1 MTLEICVVAK
11 AWSVGQDLGGF
22 LLDEINHFHN
32 NKKPVFSTKK
42 VYSIIIILIR
52 PVSTRLV
59 SVWGLKNS
67 VDFDMR
73 YDYNF
78 KNRLIL
84 TRLTLLGLELTTTEI
99 HSLGVH
105 HLSASSAGKLGK
117 L

>member
-78 KNRLIL
+78 INRLIL
-84 TRLTLLGLELTTTEI
+84 TRLHCWDSNSLLQKYTAWESTALAHPVLEN
-99 HSLGVH
+99 
-105 HLSASSAGKLGK
+105 
-117 L
+117 

>member
-52 PVSTRLV
+52 PV
-59 SVWGLKNS
+59 
-67 VDFDMR
+67 
-73 YDYNF
+73 
-78 KNRLIL
+78 
-84 TRLTLLGLELTTTEI
+84 
-99 HSLGVH
+99 
-105 HLSASSAGKLGK
+105 
-117 L
+117 